1 MGIATDQLE
10 KAFNE
15 MGLTY
20 TMNEGTFV
28 SFTQGRFAP
37 NINAVVTI
45 DEDCAALTIMA
56 VLDVNIEEKERP
68 AVYELFNLVHGQSL
82 WNVRFHMDEEGRV
95 FSVGKVQTWG
105 LPFNT
110 VQFGDIYFSL
120 VVSADR
126 LYPCLA
132 AIQMDGADGMTA
144 FEKFFL
150 KSKG

>member
-1 MGIATDQLE
+1 MGIGKDQIE

-28 SFTQGRFAP
+28 AFTQGRYAP
-37 NINAVVTI
+37 NINTVITV

-56 VLDVNIEEKERP
+56 VLDLNIEETERP

-95 FSVGKVQTWG
+95 FAVGKVQTWG

-126 LYPCLA
+126 FYPCLQ
-132 AIQMDGADGMTA
+132 AIQEEGADGPAA